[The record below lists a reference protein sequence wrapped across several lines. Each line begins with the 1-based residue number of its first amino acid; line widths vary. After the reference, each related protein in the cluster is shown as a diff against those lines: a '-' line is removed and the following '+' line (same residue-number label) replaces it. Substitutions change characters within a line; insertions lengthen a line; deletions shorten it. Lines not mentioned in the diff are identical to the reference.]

1 MVTITPVPAPLST
14 GAASHFAFEAISLY
28 DGRQRGGVMKRIT
41 LVVAGLACLMSAL
54 VVASGPIGVYGIVE
68 KVVFEPSAAAPER
81 IQVWGAFAYA
91 DIAVGPSAFSPA
103 KRGYMYFR
111 LPESATPAAI
121 DTIKKEWADLQ
132 SVAGTGQAIAFGQW
146 GYIGGFGGLQPDTRS
161 QRPPYILESSPGN
174 PQTDLRVRPA
184 SETPAGPAQ
193 YQTNAGIV
201 KLSDTGS
208 HAAIVQL
215 LKDTLKR

>member
-1 MVTITPVPAPLST
+1 MTRITPVVTA
-14 GAASHFAFEAISLY
+14 
-28 DGRQRGGVMKRIT
+28 
-41 LVVAGLACLMSAL
+41 LVVVASTAWL
-54 VVASGPIGVYGIVE
+54 VASGPIGVYGIVE
-68 KVVFEPSAAAPER
+68 KVVFEPSATAPER
-81 IQVWGAFAYA
+81 FRCGARSRTRKSP
-91 DIAVGPSAFSPA
+91 VGPTAFSAA

-111 LPESATPAAI
+111 MPAGATPAAI

-132 SVAGTGQAIAFGQW
+132 SVAGTGQAIAFGKW

-161 QRPPYILESSPGN
+161 TMPPYILESSPGN

-184 SETPAGPAQ
+184 SEAPAGPAQ

-208 HAAIVQL
+208 HAAIVQQ
-215 LKDTLKR
+215 LKDALKR